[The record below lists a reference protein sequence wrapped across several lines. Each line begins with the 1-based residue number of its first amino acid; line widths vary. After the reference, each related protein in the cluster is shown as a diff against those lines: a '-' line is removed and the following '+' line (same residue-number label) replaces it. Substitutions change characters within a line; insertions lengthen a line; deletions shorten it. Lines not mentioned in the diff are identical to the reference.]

1 MPNSAVL
8 DSGYFKRRY
17 TKMGEIEKMKTIFS
31 VMLAAV
37 FVLVGLA
44 MTSNAQ
50 TRHRWSVNHRE
61 ARQERRIGQGVRS
74 GELTARETY
83 RLEKEQVRLRNVEAR
98 YRASG
103 DRLTPR
109 ERYKLERDLNRT
121 SRDIYRQKHDGLDR
135 RP

>member
-1 MPNSAVL
+1 
-8 DSGYFKRRY
+8 
-17 TKMGEIEKMKTIFS
+17 MGEIEKMKTIFS
-31 VMLAAV
+31 VMLAAA

-50 TRHRWSVNHRE
+50 TRHRWSINHRE

-74 GELTARETY
+74 GELTVRETY
-83 RLEKEQVRLRNVEAR
+83 RLERRQLRLNRTEAR

-109 ERYKLERDLNRT
+109 ERFRLERDLNRT
-121 SRDIYRQKHDGLDR
+121 SRSIYRQKHDRQDYP

>member
-1 MPNSAVL
+1 M
-8 DSGYFKRRY
+8 R
-17 TKMGEIEKMKTIFS
+17 TIFS

-37 FVLVGLA
+37 FALVGLA

-50 TRHRWSVNHRE
+50 TRHRWSINHRE
-61 ARQERRIGQGVRS
+61 ARQERRIGQGVKS

-83 RLEKEQVRLRNVEAR
+83 RLEREQVRLRNLESR
-98 YRASG
+98 YRESG
-103 DRLTPR
+103 DRLSWR

-121 SRDIYRQKHDGLDR
+121 SRDIYRQKHDNQDR

>member
-1 MPNSAVL
+1 
-8 DSGYFKRRY
+8 
-17 TKMGEIEKMKTIFS
+17 MGEIEKMKTIFS

-83 RLEKEQVRLRNVEAR
+83 RLEREQVRLRNVEAR

-121 SRDIYRQKHDGLDR
+121 SRDIYRQKHDGQDR

>member
-1 MPNSAVL
+1 
-8 DSGYFKRRY
+8 
-17 TKMGEIEKMKTIFS
+17 MKTIFS
-31 VMLAAV
+31 VMLAAA

-50 TRHRWSVNHRE
+50 TRHRWSINHRE

-83 RLEKEQVRLRNVEAR
+83 RLERQQLRLNRTEAR

-109 ERYKLERDLNRT
+109 ERFRLERDLNRT
-121 SRDIYRQKHDGLDR
+121 SRSIYRQKHDRQDYP